1 MKSYKDYQQM
11 MAHLMRQGYNKGG
24 YVRLKKGGEVKKT
37 VSDSFE
43 KILKNKGKVSISD
56 LTKDTGYSKPT
67 VYKYLSENQSSQLVG
82 QPSPFKDKIKK
93 QVDKIV
99 DDVSKSK
106 KPLIDSSPNKIYEK
120 IYGKKFNI
128 KTDNIGV
135 IRNILN
141 ENPNWPKIRDAV
153 TNTSTRVGA
162 GNKAFEKVKFK
173 DLGVGRN
180 TIILS
185 IEFNIKQDPN
195 TLESVQVEIGE

>member
-120 IYGKKFNI
+120 IY
-128 KTDNIGV
+128 
-135 IRNILN
+135 L
-141 ENPNWPKIRDAV
+141 P
-153 TNTSTRVGA
+153 
-162 GNKAFEKVKFK
+162 
-173 DLGVGRN
+173 L
-180 TIILS
+180 
-185 IEFNIKQDPN
+185 
-195 TLESVQVEIGE
+195 